1 MSSHEYDGDYFKK
14 TRSNVGLL
22 LTTMRPLWGRW
33 VKIIREYKS
42 GGRLLDIGCGEGYFL
57 QYAEKY
63 YEAYGMDVSDYCISE
78 AYRRTKKTKLSTGS
92 IAHIDHGDEFFDA
105 VTCFDVL
112 EHLEDPEAAVQECR
126 RVLKPGG
133 VLIVRT
139 PNISSL
145 GTKWKKEEWLGYKDP
160 THRSL
165 LSNEA
170 WISMLRKNDFEMQSV
185 FYDGLWDTPYL
196 KYVPKI
202 LQDIF
207 IKFPFLGFFSL
218 GMRFSKKYGENI
230 CIIARRI

>member
-33 VKIIREYKS
+33 VKIIREYKNS
-42 GGRLLDIGCGEGYFL
+42 GRLLDIGCGEGYFL

-78 AYRRTKKTKLSTGS
+78 AYRR
-92 IAHIDHGDEFFDA
+92 
-105 VTCFDVL
+105 
-112 EHLEDPEAAVQECR
+112 
-126 RVLKPGG
+126 
-133 VLIVRT
+133 
-139 PNISSL
+139 
-145 GTKWKKEEWLGYKDP
+145 
-160 THRSL
+160 
-165 LSNEA
+165 
-170 WISMLRKNDFEMQSV
+170 NDFEMQSV

-207 IKFPFLGFFSL
+207 IKFPFLGFFSP
-218 GMRFSKKYGENI
+218 GMRFSKNMVKNY
-230 CIIARRI
+230 A